1 MKKIILIFFC
11 LSLIAG
17 YAQKT
22 KVEKPNYKKIEKKIS
37 KVGSEFY
44 YPTLMDRFLA
54 SDTTLTIEQKRCLYY
69 GFIYQNQYSPYGG
82 SDYFDS
88 IRIIL
93 KKEELD
99 ISDYE
104 QILVFSDSVLKVN
117 PLDLTTLNYVLY
129 CHDFLQNFS
138 MVDQTMSKF
147 KIVIDAIFS
156 SGTGESQKD
165 PYYVIYVDH
174 EYVLLNIL
182 GYKVKGQSLIGTC
195 DYMEVAKN
203 KDNIKGIY
211 FDVSP
216 SLNYLENMF
225 K

>member
-37 KVGSEFY
+37 KKGSEFY

-69 GFIYQNQYSPYGG
+69 GFIYQSSYSPYIN

-88 IRIIL
+88 IGVVL
-93 KKEELD
+93 EKEELVV
-99 ISDYE
+99 SDYE
-104 QILVFSDSVLKVN
+104 KIIVFSDSVLKEN
-117 PLDLTTLNYVLY
+117 PFDLKTLNYVLY
-129 CHDFLQNFS
+129 CYDYLENS
-138 MVDQTMSKF
+138 EMVEKTLVKF
-147 KIVIDAIFS
+147 KTIIDAIYS
-156 SGTGESQKD
+156 SGTGESLKK
-165 PYYVIYVDH
+165 PYYVIFVSH
-174 EYVLLNIL
+174 EYVIINIL
-182 GYKVKGQSLIGTC
+182 GYKAKGQSLIGTC
-195 DYMEVAKN
+195 DYLEVAKN
-203 KDNIKGIY
+203 KDNVKGVY

-216 SLNYLENMF
+216 SLNFLDNLF